1 MEEEEEEV
9 VRRYQFLRADDEA
22 VTREVLDRAGCG
34 AGAKGW
40 PAVRA
45 GLAWLTDEAAAV
57 RAAAAAASQTTR
69 HPCKRSQAEEV
80 ADMLLQAKRR
90 VFNCKA
96 VRDFSPSQEASAA
109 FRELVT
115 QERWVAIDEVAG
127 DGNCFFRASVKALFP
142 GVQVTPEYEVR
153 VALG

>member
-80 ADMLLQAKRR
+80 ADMLL
-90 VFNCKA
+90 
-96 VRDFSPSQEASAA
+96 VRGHSFVPTLDCDGPRHWVGVTMFRFS
-109 FRELVT
+109 
-115 QERWVAIDEVAG
+115 
-127 DGNCFFRASVKALFP
+127 
-142 GVQVTPEYEVR
+142 
-153 VALG
+153 